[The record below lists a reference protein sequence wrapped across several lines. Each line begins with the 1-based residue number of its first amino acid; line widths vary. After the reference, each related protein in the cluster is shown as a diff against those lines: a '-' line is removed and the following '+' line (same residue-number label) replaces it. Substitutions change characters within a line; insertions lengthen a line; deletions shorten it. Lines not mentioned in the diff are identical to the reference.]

1 MKLSELKRALADLEK
16 ASRLRLPDD
25 ALERER
31 LELQFGPDFI
41 DAASNDYLGL
51 ARLSGHVSRG
61 TITEQERDS
70 LLETP
75 KNLAQGQPSRA
86 ALSSSSLEPPSS
98 SLSTSELLRD
108 EAGAHSKSGEAV
120 QAQELGLHAL
130 SEQALGSPPQASQSS
145 SQSSSLESS
154 EVSWNRSSLA
164 DEPEVSGSA
173 QGSAPSPRGSEAE
186 LGSIQTWRAENLSSA
201 RAETPVPVS
210 RETKLSGAT
219 AFPSQPQGQGGSEAP
234 ASPRSSP
241 SVRTRPR
248 SPSSSPPTAGL
259 SVRIE
264 QPFVSLEGEFLS
276 EQEPPAEASHREG
289 GSDPALQHSRSQG
302 KEVGGPAEQAASASL
317 PFSRTRNAGKEPQTR
332 ADQASTEEMERPR
345 GVESALSAL
354 DSKNALEKGQGVQVE
369 GSRPSRRS
377 SRNSNWSDQQ
387 ECGSVSE
394 SASSERKLQQSTVP
408 LARSVSRETEA
419 SSSRDPAEAAEPIS
433 PTGAGS
439 SRLIFGSSQQHLSLE
454 QELAEWVGLPSSL
467 LFASGYAANVGALGA
482 LLSPEDAVFS
492 DSLNHA
498 SLIDG
503 IRLSRAKARVFSHLD
518 LEELEKGLRASS
530 QAPARWVICESYYSM
545 DGDGPDLAALRS
557 LSDRHDAHL
566 YIDEAHS
573 LGTFGP
579 RGAGLCAQAGVKPD
593 VLMAAFGKSVGSQGA
608 CIAGSTELRTWLWNR
623 ARSFVFSTASSPLLA
638 EATRRQIAR
647 TQRADSERARLE
659 IICERTRRGL
669 ENRGAPLVQASFGP
683 VVGLL
688 LRQEEKALLLASRLR
703 ESGILAQAI
712 RPPTVAVGASR
723 VRLVLRSS
731 FSDSQ
736 IDRLVCAVA
745 DECARL

>member
-31 LELQFGPDFI
+31 LELQFGSDFI

-51 ARLSGHVSRG
+51 ARLSGYVSRG
-61 TITEQERDS
+61 TIAEQERDS
-70 LLETP
+70 VLETP

-98 SLSTSELLRD
+98 SLSTSELRRD
-108 EAGAHSKSGEAV
+108 EAGAHSKSDEPV
-120 QAQELGLHAL
+120 QAQELGVHAL
-130 SEQALGSPPQASQSS
+130 SEQALGSPLQASR
-145 SQSSSLESS
+145 SSSLESS
-154 EVSWNRSSLA
+154 EVSRNRSSLV
-164 DEPEVSGSA
+164 DEPEVSASA
-173 QGSAPSPRGSEAE
+173 QGSAPSSSGSEAE
-186 LGSIQTWRAENLSSA
+186 LGSAQTWRAENLSSV
-201 RAETPVPVS
+201 RAETPIPVS

-219 AFPSQPQGQGGSEAP
+219 AFPPQPQGQGGSEAP

-241 SVRTRPR
+241 SVRTRLR
-248 SPSSSPPTAGL
+248 SPSFSPPTAGL

-264 QPFVSLEGEFLS
+264 QPFVSLEGEFL

-302 KEVGGPAEQAASASL
+302 KEVGEQAEQAASASL
-317 PFSRTRNAGKEPQTR
+317 PFSSTRNAGKEPQSH

-345 GVESALSAL
+345 GVEDALSAL
-354 DSKNALEKGQGVQVE
+354 DSKKALETGQGVQVE
-369 GSRPSRRS
+369 GSRASLRR

-387 ECGSVSE
+387 ECGAVSE
-394 SASSERKLQQSTVP
+394 SASSERKIQQSTVSP
-408 LARSVSRETEA
+408 RRSVSRETGA
-419 SSSRDPAEAAEPIS
+419 SSSRDPAEAAKPIS

-467 LFASGYAANVGALGA
+467 LFASGYAANLGALGA

-557 LSDRHDAHL
+557 LCDRHDAHL

-647 TQRADSERARLE
+647 AQRADSERARLE
-659 IICERTRRGL
+659 IICGRTRRGL

-731 FSDSQ
+731 LSDSQ

-745 DECARL
+745 DECARFQ